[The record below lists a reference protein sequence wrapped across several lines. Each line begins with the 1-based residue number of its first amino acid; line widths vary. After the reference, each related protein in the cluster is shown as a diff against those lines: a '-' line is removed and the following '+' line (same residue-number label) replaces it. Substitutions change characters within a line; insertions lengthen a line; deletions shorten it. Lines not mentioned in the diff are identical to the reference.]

1 MNDILYSLALCSF
14 LMPQDKRFLYNWLM
28 VILTNAITITLA
40 YLLDPYL
47 LDPYLLGLHLLGL
60 HRGSDILL
68 FISLVITIVPILISQ
83 SYSKHKLRN
92 ALCFVGVFLLPLP
105 YLIYITMIC
114 VGKLCGIELLFFLYV
129 FAFAATGFAI
139 FYAVGTISRRIGS
152 KSVLILSLSVP
163 ILYLVLIYYSMF

>member
-40 YLLDPYL
+40 YLLGPHL
-47 LDPYLLGLHLLGL
+47 GLGLHL
-60 HRGSDILL
+60 GSVILL

-114 VGKLCGIELLFFLYV
+114 VGKFCGIELLFFLYV